1 MKKELQAKLRT
12 RTFPNTH
19 QLNAFFPLRPS
30 RPLREAFFSANPAL
44 DAPLPCFY
52 VAPNQNPMNSS
63 EPAIREFANRL
74 AYLLIFRSALR
85 FGTVW
90 LLAVGVAVL
99 VARVTGLVAS
109 HWLIGGLIG
118 LVPVVGVAAWLE
130 WQKRPQLA
138 TVRAAMDRHNHS
150 GGLLMAAAQTDVSA
164 WQNGSKLAQPIVRWN
179 SGRPITLFAAAALFL
194 GASMLMPERFIVG
207 AAQRPLDVGKLVTEL
222 TEQIT
227 ALEEEKILPEDKA
240 LELKRELARLGKES
254 AARDPAKTWESLD
267 HLKQSNS
274 DLAKQAAEEA
284 IQKTD
289 AMKQA
294 ETLAAAL
301 GLLPDSASSLM
312 ERAMQ
317 DLASLLQQAK
327 LEQGLLAAKLPEELL
342 KAAKDGKLTPEQL
355 KELMKA
361 LQGNKDKLGECL
373 NKLANLKLI
382 DPKLLEACKNA
393 GQCPNPA
400 ALAAFLAENGVNLD
414 SLTGVLQ
421 VYTAGN
427 GGVDRGRGDSPL
439 TWTDPSDESGMKFK
453 DSPLSMGRLDNL
465 KGAQLVGISRSAPEM
480 TGDKETAQ
488 AGALAGAEAGGGAA
502 NVQQLLPRHKG
513 AVQRFFKRE
522 N

>member
-1 MKKELQAKLRT
+1 
-12 RTFPNTH
+12 
-19 QLNAFFPLRPS
+19 
-30 RPLREAFFSANPAL
+30 
-44 DAPLPCFY
+44 
-52 VAPNQNPMNSS
+52 MNSS
-63 EPAIREFANRL
+63 EPAIREFAKRITV
-74 AYLLIFRSALR
+74 LLIFRTALR
-85 FGTVW
+85 CATVW

-118 LVPVVGVAAWLE
+118 LVPVIAGAAWVE
-130 WQKRPQLA
+130 WRRRPQLA
-138 TVRAAMDRHNHS
+138 TVRAAMDRHNHA
-150 GGLLMAAAQTDVSA
+150 GGLLMAAAQADVSA
-164 WQNGSKLAQPIVRWN
+164 WQNGSKPAQPVVRWN
-179 SGRPITLFAAAALFL
+179 SGRPMTLFCAAAIFL

-240 LELKRELARLGKES
+240 LELKKELARLGKES

-301 GLLPDSASSLM
+301 GLLPDSASSLL

-342 KAAKDGKLTPEQL
+342 KAAKDGKLNAEQL

-361 LQGNKDKLGECL
+361 LQANKDKLGDVL
-373 NKLANLKLI
+373 NKLANLKMI

-400 ALAAFLAENGVNLD
+400 GLAAFLAENGANLD
-414 SLTGVLQ
+414 SVLLVVQ
-421 VYTAGN
+421 SFSQ
-427 GGVDRGRGDSPL
+427 GGVGRGRGDAPL

-453 DSPLSMGRLDNL
+453 DTALPMGPLSGL
-465 KGAQLVGISRSAPEM
+465 KDAQLVGISRSAPEV
-480 TGDKETAQ
+480 TGDKETAS

>member
-1 MKKELQAKLRT
+1 MN
-12 RTFPNTH
+12 NTE
-19 QLNAFFPLRPS
+19 Q
-30 RPLREAFFSANPAL
+30 
-44 DAPLPCFY
+44 
-52 VAPNQNPMNSS
+52 
-63 EPAIREFANRL
+63 AIREFASRI
-74 AYLLIFRSALR
+74 AFLLVFRTALR
-85 FGTVW
+85 CATVW

-109 HWLIGGLIG
+109 HWLIGGLVG
-118 LVPVVGVAAWLE
+118 LVPVIAGAAWME
-130 WQKRPQLA
+130 WQRRPQLA
-138 TVRAAMDRHNHS
+138 TVRAAMDRHNQA
-150 GGLLMAAAQTDVSA
+150 GGLLMAAAQADVSA
-164 WQNGSKLAQPIVRWN
+164 WQSASKPALPALRWN
-179 SGRPITLFAAAALFL
+179 SGRPMTLFAAAALFL

-222 TEQIT
+222 TEQVT

-240 LELKRELARLGKES
+240 LELKKELARLGKDS
-254 AARDPAKTWESLD
+254 AAKDPAKTWESLD

-317 DLASLLQQAK
+317 DMASLLQQAK
-327 LEQGLLAAKLPEELL
+327 LEQGLLAAKLPDELL

-355 KELMKA
+355 KELIKA
-361 LQGNKDKLGECL
+361 LQGNKEKLGDVL
-373 NKLANLKLI
+373 NKLANLKMI
-382 DPKLLEACKNA
+382 DPKLLEACKIA

-400 ALAAFLAENGVNLD
+400 GLAAFLAENGANID
-414 SLTGVLQ
+414 SVLMVVQ
-421 VYTAGN
+421 SYGQ
-427 GGVDRGRGDSPL
+427 GGVDRGRGDAPL

-453 DSPLSMGRLDNL
+453 DTALPMGPLNGL
-465 KGAQLVGISRSAPEM
+465 KDAQLAGISRSAPEV
-480 TGDKETAQ
+480 TGDKETAL

>member
-1 MKKELQAKLRT
+1 
-12 RTFPNTH
+12 
-19 QLNAFFPLRPS
+19 
-30 RPLREAFFSANPAL
+30 
-44 DAPLPCFY
+44 
-52 VAPNQNPMNSS
+52 MNSH
-63 EPAIREFANRL
+63 ETAIREFAGRL
-74 AYLLIFRSALR
+74 AFLLMFRSAVR
-85 FGTVW
+85 YATVW
-90 LLAVGVAVL
+90 LLGVGVAVL
-99 VARVTGLVAS
+99 VARVTGLVAT

-118 LVPVVGVAAWLE
+118 LIPVVGVAAWLE
-130 WQKRPQLA
+130 WQRRPQLA

-150 GGLLMAAAQTDVSA
+150 GGLLMAAAQADVSA
-164 WQNGSKLAQPIVRWN
+164 WQNGAQPVPPTVRWN

-194 GASMLMPERFIVG
+194 GASMLMPERFVVG

-227 ALEEEKILPEDKA
+227 ALEEEKVLKEDKA
-240 LELKRELARLGKES
+240 LELKKELARLGKES
-254 AARDPAKTWESLD
+254 AAKDPAKTWESLD
-267 HLKQSNS
+267 HLKQANA

-301 GLLPDSASSLM
+301 GLLPDSASSLL

-342 KAAKDGKLTPEQL
+342 KAAKEGKLNPEQL

-361 LQGNKDKLGECL
+361 LQANKDKLGECL

-400 ALAAFLAENGVNLD
+400 GLAAFLAENGANLD
-414 SLTGVLQ
+414 SVLLVVQ
-421 VYTAGN
+421 SYAGQ
-427 GGVDRGRGDSPL
+427 GGVDRGRGDAPL

-453 DSPLSMGRLDNL
+453 DTALPMGQLNGL
-465 KGAQLVGISRSAPEM
+465 KDAQLVGISRSAPEV
-480 TGDKETAQ
+480 TGDKESAQ
-488 AGALAGAEAGGGAA
+488 SGALVGAEAGGGAA

>member
-1 MKKELQAKLRT
+1 
-12 RTFPNTH
+12 
-19 QLNAFFPLRPS
+19 
-30 RPLREAFFSANPAL
+30 
-44 DAPLPCFY
+44 
-52 VAPNQNPMNSS
+52 MNST
-63 EPAIREFANRL
+63 EPAIREFASRL
-74 AYLLIFRSALR
+74 AFLLIFRTALR
-85 FGTVW
+85 FATVW
-90 LLAVGVAVL
+90 LLGVGVAVL
-99 VARVTGLVAS
+99 VARVTGLMAT
-109 HWLIGGLIG
+109 HWLIGGVLG
-118 LVPVVGVAAWLE
+118 LLPVVGIAAWVE
-130 WQKRPQLA
+130 WQRRPQLA

-150 GGLLMAAAQTDVSA
+150 GGLLMAAAQADVSA
-164 WQNGSKLAQPIVRWN
+164 WQDTAKTTQPRLRWN
-179 SGRPITLFAAAALFL
+179 SGRPMTLFAAAALFL
-194 GASMLMPERFIVG
+194 GASMFMPERFVLG

-240 LELKRELARLGKES
+240 LELKKELARLGKES

-267 HLKQSNS
+267 HLKQSNA

-301 GLLPDSASSLM
+301 GLLPDSASSLL

-342 KAAKDGKLTPEQL
+342 KAAKEGKLNADQL

-361 LQGNKDKLGECL
+361 LQANKDKLGDVL
-373 NKLANLKLI
+373 NKLANLKMI

-400 ALAAFLAENGVNLD
+400 GLAAFLAENGADLD
-414 SLTGVLQ
+414 SLLLVVQSYGQ
-421 VYTAGN
+421 
-427 GGVDRGRGDSPL
+427 GGVGRGRGDAPL

-453 DSPLSMGRLDNL
+453 DTALPMGPLSGL
-465 KGAQLVGISRSAPEM
+465 KDAQLVGISRSAPEV

-488 AGALAGAEAGGGAA
+488 SGALAGAEAGGGAA

>member
-1 MKKELQAKLRT
+1 M
-12 RTFPNTH
+12 NTTE
-19 QLNAFFPLRPS
+19 Q
-30 RPLREAFFSANPAL
+30 
-44 DAPLPCFY
+44 
-52 VAPNQNPMNSS
+52 
-63 EPAIREFANRL
+63 AIREFANRITF
-74 AYLLIFRSALR
+74 LLVFRTALR
-85 FGTVW
+85 CATVW

-109 HWLIGGLIG
+109 HWLIGGLVG
-118 LVPVVGVAAWLE
+118 LVPVIAGAAWME
-130 WQKRPQLA
+130 WQRRPQLA
-138 TVRAAMDRHNHS
+138 TVRAAMDRHNHA
-150 GGLLMAAAQTDVSA
+150 GGLLMAAAQADVSA
-164 WQNGSKLAQPIVRWN
+164 WPSAFKPTLPTLRWN
-179 SGRPITLFAAAALFL
+179 SGRPMTLFAAAALFL

-240 LELKRELARLGKES
+240 LELKKELARLGKDS
-254 AARDPAKTWESLD
+254 AAKDPAKTWESLD

-317 DLASLLQQAK
+317 DMASLLQQAK

-361 LQGNKDKLGECL
+361 LQGNKGKLSDVL
-373 NKLANLKLI
+373 NKLANLKMI

-393 GQCPNPA
+393 GECPNPA
-400 ALAAFLAENGVNLD
+400 GLAAFLAENGANID
-414 SLTGVLQ
+414 SVLMVVQ
-421 VYTAGN
+421 SYGQ
-427 GGVDRGRGDSPL
+427 GGVDRGRGDAPL
-439 TWTDPSDESGMKFK
+439 TWTDPSDESGMKFRDTALPMGPLNGLK
-453 DSPLSMGRLDNL
+453 D
-465 KGAQLVGISRSAPEM
+465 AQLVGISRSAPEV
-480 TGDKETAQ
+480 TGDKETAS

>member
-1 MKKELQAKLRT
+1 
-12 RTFPNTH
+12 
-19 QLNAFFPLRPS
+19 
-30 RPLREAFFSANPAL
+30 
-44 DAPLPCFY
+44 
-52 VAPNQNPMNSS
+52 MNSS
-63 EPAIREFANRL
+63 EPAIREFAQRL
-74 AYLLIFRSALR
+74 AFLLMFRTALR
-85 FGTVW
+85 CATIW

-118 LVPVVGVAAWLE
+118 LVPVIAGAAWLE
-130 WQKRPQLA
+130 WRRRPQLA
-138 TVRAAMDRHNHS
+138 TVRAAMDRHNHA
-150 GGLLMAAAQTDVSA
+150 GGLLMAAAQADVSA
-164 WQNGSKLAQPIVRWN
+164 WQNGSKPAQPVVRWN
-179 SGRPITLFAAAALFL
+179 SGRPMTLFCAAALFL

-240 LELKRELARLGKES
+240 LELKKELARLGKES
-254 AARDPAKTWESLD
+254 AAKDPAKTWESLD

-301 GLLPDSASSLM
+301 GLLPDSASSLL

-317 DLASLLQQAK
+317 DMASLLQQAK
-327 LEQGLLAAKLPEELL
+327 LERGLLAAKLPEELL
-342 KAAKDGKLTPEQL
+342 KAAKDGKLNAEQL

-400 ALAAFLAENGVNLD
+400 GLAAFLAENGANLD
-414 SLTGVLQ
+414 SVLLVVQ
-421 VYTAGN
+421 TYAGQ
-427 GGVDRGRGDSPL
+427 GGVGRGRADAPL

-453 DSPLSMGRLDNL
+453 DTALPMGPLSGL
-465 KGAQLVGISRSAPEM
+465 KDAQLVGISRSAPEV
-480 TGDKETAQ
+480 TGDKETAS
-488 AGALAGAEAGGGAA
+488 AGALSGAEAGGGAA

>member
-1 MKKELQAKLRT
+1 M
-12 RTFPNTH
+12 
-19 QLNAFFPLRPS
+19 
-30 RPLREAFFSANPAL
+30 NP
-44 DAPLPCFY
+44 
-52 VAPNQNPMNSS
+52 S
-63 EPAIREFANRL
+63 EPAVREFAQHL
-74 AYLLIFRSALR
+74 AHLLMFRTALR
-85 FGTVW
+85 YGTVW

-99 VARVTGLVAS
+99 VARVTGFVAS
-109 HWLIGGLIG
+109 HWLISGLIG
-118 LVPVVGVAAWLE
+118 LVPVIAWAAWME
-130 WQKRPQLA
+130 WQRRPQLA
-138 TVRAAMDRHNHS
+138 VVRAAMDRHNHS
-150 GGLLMAAAQTDVSA
+150 GGLLMAAAQADVSS
-164 WQNGSKLAQPIVRWN
+164 WQANAPVARPIVRWN
-179 SGRPITLFAAAALFL
+179 SGRPITLFAAAGLFL

-222 TEQIT
+222 TAQIT
-227 ALEEEKILPEDKA
+227 ALEEEKILKEDKA
-240 LELKRELARLGKES
+240 LELKKELARLGKES
-254 AARDPAKTWESLD
+254 AAKDPAKTWESLD

-301 GLLPDSASSLM
+301 GLLPDSASSLL

-317 DLASLLQQAK
+317 DMASLLQQAK

-361 LQGNKDKLGECL
+361 LQSNKEKLGECL

-393 GQCPNPA
+393 GQCPNPKG
-400 ALAAFLAENGVNLD
+400 LADFLAENGANLD
-414 SLTGVLQ
+414 SILLVVQSYG
-421 VYTAGN
+421 AGQ
-427 GGVDRGRGDSPL
+427 GGVDRGRGDAPL

-453 DSPLSMGRLDNL
+453 DTALPMGQLNGL
-465 KGAQLVGISRSAPEM
+465 KDAQLVGISRSAPDV
-480 TGDKETAQ
+480 TGDKETAS

-513 AVQRFFKRE
+513 AVQRYFKRE

>member
-1 MKKELQAKLRT
+1 
-12 RTFPNTH
+12 
-19 QLNAFFPLRPS
+19 
-30 RPLREAFFSANPAL
+30 
-44 DAPLPCFY
+44 
-52 VAPNQNPMNSS
+52 MNSP
-63 EPAIREFANRL
+63 EPAIREFAQRL
-74 AYLLIFRSALR
+74 AFLLMFRTALR
-85 FGTVW
+85 CATVW
-90 LLAVGVAVL
+90 LLGVGVAVL
-99 VARVTGLVAS
+99 VARVTGLMAS
-109 HWLIGGLIG
+109 HWLIGGLAG
-118 LVPVVGVAAWLE
+118 LVPVIAFAAWVE
-130 WQKRPQLA
+130 WRRRPQLA
-138 TVRAAMDRHNHS
+138 VVRAAMDRHNHA
-150 GGLLMAAAQTDVSA
+150 GGLLMAAAQANVSA
-164 WQNGSKLAQPIVRWN
+164 WQNGSRPAQPIVRWN
-179 SGRPITLFAAAALFL
+179 SGRPMTLFCAAALFL

-240 LELKRELARLGKES
+240 LELKKELARLGKES

-301 GLLPDSASSLM
+301 GLLPDSASSLL

-317 DLASLLQQAK
+317 DMASLLQQAK

-342 KAAKDGKLTPEQL
+342 KAAKDGKLNPEQL

-361 LQGNKDKLGECL
+361 LQANKDKLGECL

-400 ALAAFLAENGVNLD
+400 GLAAFLAENGANLD
-414 SLTGVLQ
+414 SVLLVVQ
-421 VYTAGN
+421 TYAGQ
-427 GGVDRGRGDSPL
+427 GGVGRGRADAPL

-453 DSPLSMGRLDNL
+453 DTALPMGPLSGL
-465 KGAQLVGISRSAPEM
+465 KDAQLVGISRSAPEV
-480 TGDKETAQ
+480 TGDKEAAQ
-488 AGALAGAEAGGGAA
+488 TGALTGAEAGGGAA

>member
-1 MKKELQAKLRT
+1 MSCT
-12 RTFPNTH
+12 
-19 QLNAFFPLRPS
+19 
-30 RPLREAFFSANPAL
+30 
-44 DAPLPCFY
+44 
-52 VAPNQNPMNSS
+52 
-63 EPAIREFANRL
+63 EPAIREFARRL
-74 AYLLIFRSALR
+74 CFLLMFRAALR
-85 FGTVW
+85 CGTVW
-90 LLAVGVAVL
+90 LLGVGVALL

-109 HWLIGGLIG
+109 HWLIGGLAG
-118 LVPVVGVAAWLE
+118 LVPIVGAAAWVE
-130 WQKRPQLA
+130 WRRRPQLA
-138 TVRAAMDRHNHS
+138 AVRAAMDRHNQA
-150 GGLLMAAAQTDVSA
+150 GGLLMAAAQADVSA
-164 WQNGSKLAQPIVRWN
+164 WQSRTKLAQPNVRWN

-194 GASMLMPERFIVG
+194 GAAMLMPERFIVG

-240 LELKRELARLGKES
+240 LELKKELARLGKES
-254 AARDPAKTWESLD
+254 AAKDPAKTWESLD
-267 HLKQSNS
+267 HLKQSNA

-289 AMKQA
+289 TMKQA

-301 GLLPDSASSLM
+301 GLLPDSASALL

-317 DLASLLQQAK
+317 DMASLLQQAK

-342 KAAKDGKLTPEQL
+342 KAAQDGKLSPEQL
-355 KELMKA
+355 KELVKA
-361 LQGNKDKLGECL
+361 LQGNKAKLAEGL

-393 GQCPNPA
+393 GQGPNPDG
-400 ALAAFLAENGVNLD
+400 LAAFLAENGANLD
-414 SLTGVLQ
+414 SLLQ
-421 VYTAGN
+421 VVQSYGQ
-427 GGVDRGRGDSPL
+427 GGVNRGRGDAPL

-453 DSPLSMGRLDNL
+453 DTALPMGPLSGL
-465 KGAQLVGISRSAPEM
+465 KDAQLVGISRNAPEV
-480 TGDKETAQ
+480 TNDKETAR
-488 AGALAGAEAGGGAA
+488 AGALSGAEAGGGAA

>member
-1 MKKELQAKLRT
+1 
-12 RTFPNTH
+12 
-19 QLNAFFPLRPS
+19 
-30 RPLREAFFSANPAL
+30 
-44 DAPLPCFY
+44 
-52 VAPNQNPMNSS
+52 MNSS
-63 EPAIREFANRL
+63 EPVIREFAQRL
-74 AYLLIFRSALR
+74 AVLLMFRTALR
-85 FGTVW
+85 CATIW

-99 VARVTGLVAS
+99 VARVTGLVAT

-118 LVPVVGVAAWLE
+118 LVPVVGVAGWVE
-130 WQKRPQLA
+130 WQRRPQIA
-138 TVRAAMDRHNHS
+138 AVRASMDRHNHA

-164 WQNGSKLAQPIVRWN
+164 WQKGGKITQPLVRWN
-179 SGRPITLFAAAALFL
+179 SGRPMTLFCAAALFL

-222 TEQIT
+222 TEQIP

-240 LELKRELARLGKES
+240 LELKKELARLGKES
-254 AARDPAKTWESLD
+254 AAKDPARTWESLD
-267 HLKQSNS
+267 HLKQANA
-274 DLAKQAAEEA
+274 DLAKQAAAEA

-289 AMKQA
+289 ALKQA

-301 GLLPDSASSLM
+301 GLLPDSASSLL

-317 DLASLLQQAK
+317 DMASLLQQAK

-342 KAAKDGKLTPEQL
+342 KAAKDGKLTPEQMR
-355 KELMKA
+355 ELLRA

-382 DPKLLEACKNA
+382 DPKLLEACKAA

-400 ALAAFLAENGVNLD
+400 GLAAFLAENGAELD
-414 SLTGVLQ
+414 SVLMVAQ
-421 VYTAGN
+421 SYGK
-427 GGVDRGRGDSPL
+427 GGVSRGRGDAPL
-439 TWTDPSDESGMKFK
+439 TWTDPSDETGMKFK
-453 DSPLSMGRLDNL
+453 DAALPMGPLSGL
-465 KGAQLVGISRSAPEM
+465 KDAQLVGISRSAPEV
-480 TGDKETAQ
+480 TGDKETTSG
-488 AGALAGAEAGGGAA
+488 GALAGAEAGGGAA

>member
-1 MKKELQAKLRT
+1 
-12 RTFPNTH
+12 
-19 QLNAFFPLRPS
+19 
-30 RPLREAFFSANPAL
+30 
-44 DAPLPCFY
+44 
-52 VAPNQNPMNSS
+52 MNST
-63 EPAIREFANRL
+63 EPAIREFASRL
-74 AYLLIFRSALR
+74 TFLLIFRTALR
-85 FGTVW
+85 FATVW
-90 LLAVGVAVL
+90 LLGVGVAVL
-99 VARVTGLVAS
+99 VARVTGLMAT
-109 HWLIGGLIG
+109 HWLIGGVLG
-118 LVPVVGVAAWLE
+118 LLPVVGIAAWIE
-130 WQKRPQLA
+130 WQRRPQLA
-138 TVRAAMDRHNHS
+138 TVRAAMDRHNKS
-150 GGLLMAAAQTDVSA
+150 GGLLMAAAQADVSA
-164 WQNGSKLAQPIVRWN
+164 WQGSAKSAQPRLRWN
-179 SGRPITLFAAAALFL
+179 SGRPMTLFAAAALFL
-194 GASMLMPERFIVG
+194 GASMFMPERFVLG

-227 ALEEEKILPEDKA
+227 ALEEENILPEDKA
-240 LELKRELARLGKES
+240 LELKKELARLGKDS

-267 HLKQSNS
+267 HLKQANA

-294 ETLAAAL
+294 EALAAAL
-301 GLLPDSASSLM
+301 GLLPDSASSLL

-317 DLASLLQQAK
+317 DMASLLQQAK

-342 KAAKDGKLTPEQL
+342 KAAKDGKLNAEQL

-361 LQGNKDKLGECL
+361 LQANKGKLGDVL
-373 NKLANLKLI
+373 NKLANLKMI

-400 ALAAFLAENGVNLD
+400 GLAAFLAENGANLD
-414 SLTGVLQ
+414 SVLLVVQ
-421 VYTAGN
+421 SYGQ
-427 GGVDRGRGDSPL
+427 GGVGRGRGDAPL

-453 DSPLSMGRLDNL
+453 DTALPMGPLSGL
-465 KGAQLVGISRSAPEM
+465 KDAQLVGISRSAPEV
-480 TGDKETAQ
+480 TGDKETSS

>member
-1 MKKELQAKLRT
+1 
-12 RTFPNTH
+12 
-19 QLNAFFPLRPS
+19 
-30 RPLREAFFSANPAL
+30 
-44 DAPLPCFY
+44 
-52 VAPNQNPMNSS
+52 MNST
-63 EPAIREFANRL
+63 EPAIREFASRL
-74 AYLLIFRSALR
+74 TFLLIFRTALR
-85 FGTVW
+85 FATVW
-90 LLAVGVAVL
+90 LLGVGVAVL
-99 VARVTGLVAS
+99 VARVTGLMAT
-109 HWLIGGLIG
+109 HWLIGGVLG
-118 LVPVVGVAAWLE
+118 LLPVVGIAAWIE
-130 WQKRPQLA
+130 WQRRPQLA
-138 TVRAAMDRHNHS
+138 TVRAAMDRHNQS
-150 GGLLMAAAQTDVSA
+150 GGLLMAAAQADVSA
-164 WQNGSKLAQPIVRWN
+164 WQGSAKPAQPRLRWN
-179 SGRPITLFAAAALFL
+179 SGRPMTLFCAAALFL
-194 GASMLMPERFIVG
+194 GASMLMPERFVLG

-240 LELKRELARLGKES
+240 LELKKELARLGKDS

-267 HLKQSNS
+267 HLKQANA

-301 GLLPDSASSLM
+301 GLLPDSASSLL

-317 DLASLLQQAK
+317 DMASLLQQAK

-342 KAAKDGKLTPEQL
+342 KAAKEGKLTPEQL

-361 LQGNKDKLGECL
+361 LQANKDKLGDVL
-373 NKLANLKLI
+373 NKLANLKMI

-400 ALAAFLAENGVNLD
+400 GLAAFLAENGANLD
-414 SLTGVLQ
+414 SLLLVVQSYGQ
-421 VYTAGN
+421 
-427 GGVDRGRGDSPL
+427 GGVGRGRGDAPL

-453 DSPLSMGRLDNL
+453 DTALPMGPLSGL
-465 KGAQLVGISRSAPEM
+465 KDAQLVGMSRSAPEV
-480 TGDKETAQ
+480 TGDKETAS

>member
-1 MKKELQAKLRT
+1 
-12 RTFPNTH
+12 
-19 QLNAFFPLRPS
+19 
-30 RPLREAFFSANPAL
+30 
-44 DAPLPCFY
+44 
-52 VAPNQNPMNSS
+52 MNSP
-63 EPAIREFANRL
+63 EPAIREFAHRL
-74 AYLLIFRSALR
+74 TTLLMFRTALR
-85 FGTVW
+85 CATIW

-99 VARVTGLVAS
+99 VARVTGLMAT
-109 HWLIGGLIG
+109 HWLIGGLLG
-118 LVPVVGVAAWLE
+118 LVPVIAGAAWVE
-130 WQKRPQLA
+130 WRRRPQLA
-138 TVRAAMDRHNHS
+138 TVRAAMDRHNHA
-150 GGLLMAAAQTDVSA
+150 GGLLMAAAQADVSA
-164 WQNGSKLAQPIVRWN
+164 WQNSSRPTQPSLRWN
-179 SGRPITLFAAAALFL
+179 SGRPLTLFCSAALFL
-194 GASMLMPERFIVG
+194 GAAMLTPERFVLG

-227 ALEEEKILPEDKA
+227 ALEEEKILPEEKA
-240 LELKRELARLGKES
+240 LELKKELARLGKES
-254 AARDPAKTWESLD
+254 AAKDPAKTWESLD

-289 AMKQA
+289 ALKQA

-301 GLLPDSASSLM
+301 GLLPDSAASLL

-317 DLASLLQQAK
+317 DMASLLQQAK
-327 LEQGLLAAKLPEELL
+327 LEQGLLAAKLPDELL
-342 KAAKDGKLTPEQL
+342 KAAKDGKLNPEQL
-355 KELMKA
+355 KELLKA

-400 ALAAFLAENGVNLD
+400 GLAAFLAENGADLD
-414 SLTGVLQ
+414 SLLMVVQSYGQ
-421 VYTAGN
+421 
-427 GGVDRGRGDSPL
+427 GGVNRGRGDAPL
-439 TWTDPSDESGMKFK
+439 TWTDPSDESGVKFK
-453 DSPLSMGRLDNL
+453 DTALPMGPLSGL
-465 KGAQLVGISRSAPEM
+465 KDAQLVGISRSAPEV
-480 TGDKETAQ
+480 TGDKETSA